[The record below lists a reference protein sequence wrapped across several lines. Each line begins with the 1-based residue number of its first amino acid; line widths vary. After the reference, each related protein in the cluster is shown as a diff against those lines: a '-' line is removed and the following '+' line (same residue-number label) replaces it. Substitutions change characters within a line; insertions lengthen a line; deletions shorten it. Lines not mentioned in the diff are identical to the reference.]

1 MDLILGISLALA
13 AAAVWAVAP
22 VLYRRGVE
30 RVSYTGLGA
39 FRCVGY
45 LLSAGLYLLA
55 VRGPSGFVPLPWRDL
70 LPAMVSGVIWL
81 VAGDLCYFA
90 ALHKLGVTVGVPVT
104 SAFPV
109 VVVMASWV
117 FLDEPVHLS
126 VFLAAA
132 CTVLGIYL
140 LSPQG
145 EGSEGSQPRDFRR
158 GLVFAL
164 GTVLCWC
171 FGVITNKLLIRE
183 IPIPVL
189 EWWRAVA
196 ITAASWL
203 AFVLTD
209 RTWRQQIRALT
220 PFSLGEMAL
229 AGALGLTVGNLLYT
243 YSLRLIPVSLATCV
257 ACARPFLAALFAV
270 LVLREHLSSRL
281 VSGIGL
287 VAAGVLV
294 MSLA

>member
-140 LSPQG
+140 LSPRG

-171 FGVITNKLLIRE
+171 FGVITNKLLIRD

-220 PFSLGEMAL
+220 PSSLGEMAL

>member
-117 FLDEPVHLS
+117 FLDESVHLS

-140 LSPQG
+140 LSPRG

-171 FGVITNKLLIRE
+171 FGVITNKLLIRD

-220 PFSLGEMAL
+220 PSSLGEMAL

>member
-1 MDLILGISLALA
+1 MWQGLLLAFA

-22 VLYRRGVE
+22 VLYRRCVD

-39 FRCVGY
+39 FRCIGY
-45 LLSAGLYLLA
+45 LASAGLYLLA
-55 VRGPSGFVPLPWRDL
+55 VQGPSGFVPLPWKVL
-70 LPAMVSGVIWL
+70 LPAMGAGVVWL
-81 VAGDLCYFA
+81 VLGDLCYFA

-104 SAFPV
+104 SSFPV
-109 VVVMASWV
+109 VVVMASWF

-140 LSPQG
+140 LSPRGPEAQK
-145 EGSEGSQPRDFRR
+145 PTDFRR
-158 GLVFAL
+158 GMLFAL
-164 GTVLCWC
+164 GTILCWC
-171 FGVITNKLLIRE
+171 FGIITNKLLIRD
-183 IPIPVL
+183 IPIPML

-209 RTWRQQIRALT
+209 RTWKHQVRALT
-220 PFSLGEMAL
+220 LSSLGEMVL

-243 YSLRLIPVSLATCV
+243 YSLRTIPVSLATCI

-270 LVLREHLSSRL
+270 FVLRERLSSQL
-281 VSGIGL
+281 LSGIGL
-287 VAAGVLV
+287 VVAGVLV
-294 MSLA
+294 MTLV

>member
-171 FGVITNKLLIRE
+171 FGVITNKLLIRD

-220 PFSLGEMAL
+220 PSSLGEMAL